1 MGDNVKVTATGPTNG
16 STVTTNGDTNGHKTK
31 LTETANL
38 PKLIIGDNKINYN
51 EKPVKTKPAKKKRRD
66 KSDLGDDFV
75 APDGGWGWFVSIAS
89 GVNILVTFALA
100 QQFGIIF
107 RDHMSQLGI
116 SSSQLTTIINIQIA
130 VSAITGLL
138 NGPLFRRFSFRQV
151 ALFGS
156 FLTFFGLFA
165 CAFANSFLFY
175 CLSFSVCY
183 GFGRGLTVSA
193 SSLAVNTYF
202 KERRRTA
209 TAYQFGVA
217 GLGPI
222 CLPYVATFLLDY
234 FGVQGTVLL
243 FAGLSLNTVACSLI
257 YQPVKWHVKK
267 HPKDAEASKK
277 LTVHNEDDHIIANP
291 VEPETPVLPRAND
304 GWFGSRTSLN
314 SPSIRNRL
322 GSWDKTQEGTPMMEL
337 KRLNSRDSIKSNS
350 NSAKVRSFSVSYSI
364 KEVEEDE
371 EHDVNY
377 KEGENKEQHHNGTA
391 LTELQLLRE
400 KQNEKE
406 LEQAR
411 IEEEHERRKKLPWY
425 MKVVVFFD
433 LDLLRDFTYVNLA
446 MGLTL
451 INFVE
456 INFAILTPFI
466 LSDFGFEKH
475 QIALAMSL
483 LGTFDLILRFLIPV
497 ITAKINLSNKTFF
510 VLGIMGMCIG
520 RIFLS
525 FTRNFYVMIAIFIWL
540 GLNKAF
546 RTVFWSLIIPG
557 YVPLKRLPAA
567 AGLQLLMS
575 GLFSLAFG
583 PLIGLI
589 RDNTSYA
596 FALNFLNALCLL
608 AIAGWV
614 LEAFVRKY
622 RNKPKPVTEDL
633 K

>member
-1 MGDNVKVTATGPTNG
+1 MGDNTTGSIKSPTNG
-16 STVTTNGDTNGHKTK
+16 VTVTSNGDSSQKTK
-31 LTETANL
+31 LTDTANL
-38 PKLIIGDNKINYN
+38 PKLIIPDSKINYDV
-51 EKPVKTKPAKKKRRD
+51 KPVKTKPAKKKRRD
-66 KSDLGDDFV
+66 KSDLGDNFV
-75 APDGGWGWFVSIAS
+75 APDGGWGWFVSVAS

-107 RDHMSQLGI
+107 REHMAELGI
-116 SSSQLTTIINIQIA
+116 TSSQLTSIINIQVA

-156 FLTFFGLFA
+156 FLTFIGLFA
-165 CAFANSFLFY
+165 CVFANSFLFY
-175 CLSFSVCY
+175 CLSFSCCY

-234 FGVQGTVLL
+234 IGVEGTVLF

-267 HPKDAEASKK
+267 QPKDEEAFKK
-277 LTVHNEDDHIIANP
+277 LPTRDEDDHIIAQP

-304 GWFGSRTSLN
+304 GWFGSKTSLN

-322 GSWDKTQEGTPMMEL
+322 GSWDKTQEGTQLMEL
-337 KRLNSRDSIKSNS
+337 KRLNSRD
-350 NSAKVRSFSVSYSI
+350 NSAKVRSFSVSHSI
-364 KEVEEDE
+364 KEVENEDE
-371 EHDVNY
+371 EYGDRQD
-377 KEGENKEQHHNGTA
+377 EDNKEQTHIDATQ
-391 LTELQLLRE
+391 TELELLRQRQQE
-400 KQNEKE
+400 IELKQ
-406 LEQAR
+406 A
-411 IEEEHERRKKLPWY
+411 IIDEEHERRKKLPWY

-433 LDLLRDFTYVNLA
+433 LDLLRDITYVNLSL
-446 MGLTL
+446 GLTL

-466 LSDFGFEKH
+466 LSDFGFQKH

-483 LGTFDLILRFLIPV
+483 LGTFDLIIRFLIPL

-510 VLGIMGMCIG
+510 VLGILGMCIG

-525 FTRNFYVMIAIFIWL
+525 FTRNFYVMIGIFIWL

-589 RDNTSYA
+589 RDNTNYA

-614 LEAFVRKY
+614 VEAFVQKY
-622 RNKPKPVTEDL
+622 RNKSKIVKEDL

>member
-1 MGDNVKVTATGPTNG
+1 MGDNATETTKTSTNG
-16 STVTTNGDTNGHKTK
+16 TLATTNGETKDTLI
-31 LTETANL
+31 LTESANL
-38 PKLIIGDNKINYN
+38 PKLLIPDTKIQNN
-51 EKPVKTKPAKKKRRD
+51 AKLVKTKKPKRKRRD
-66 KSDLGDDFV
+66 KSDLGDNFV

-107 RDHMSQLGI
+107 RDHMANLGI

-151 ALFGS
+151 AVFGS
-156 FLTFFGLFA
+156 FLTFIGLFS
-165 CAFANSFLFY
+165 CVFANSFIFY
-175 CLSFSVCY
+175 ALSFSCCY

-222 CLPYVATFLLDY
+222 CLPYLATFLLDY
-234 FGVQGTVLL
+234 YGVQGTVLC
-243 FAGLSLNTVACSLI
+243 FAGLSLNTVACSLV

-267 HPKDAEASKK
+267 HAKDAEASKK
-277 LTVHNEDDHIIANP
+277 LTTRNEDDHIIAHP

-304 GWFGSRTSLN
+304 GWFGSKASLN
-314 SPSIRNRL
+314 SPTIRSRL
-322 GSWDKTQEGTPMMEL
+322 NSLDKTQEGGQTIEL
-337 KRLNSRDSIKSNS
+337 KRLNSRDSVRSYS
-350 NSAKVRSFSVSYSI
+350 NSAKLRSFSVSYSI
-364 KEVEEDE
+364 KEVEHEDNDEQQHNKNE
-371 EHDVNY
+371 ENNND
-377 KEGENKEQHHNGTA
+377 KAQE
-391 LTELQLLRE
+391 ELRLLRE
-400 KQNEKE
+400 REKEKE
-406 LEQAR
+406 LQDAL
-411 IEEEHERRKKLPWY
+411 IEEEHERRKQLPWY

-433 LDLLRDFTYVNLA
+433 LDLLRDLTYVNLA

-466 LSDFGFEKH
+466 LSDFGFQKH

-483 LGTFDLILRFLIPV
+483 LGTFDLIIRFLIPL

-520 RIFLS
+520 RILLS
-525 FTRNFYVMIAIFIWL
+525 FTRDFYVMIGIFVWL

-583 PLIGLI
+583 PVIGLI
-589 RDNTSYA
+589 RDNTSFA
-596 FALNFLNALCLL
+596 FALNFLNALCFL
-608 AIAGWV
+608 AITGWV

-622 RNKPKPVTEDL
+622 RNKSKPVTGDL